1 MICIYDKKTTRGNFE
16 NNGLAVLDE
25 CISAEI
31 TTELNGEY
39 ALELEYP
46 VTSKKAQYIEELN
59 IIKADGQLFRI
70 YKVERIQDK
79 TSRVK
84 VWARHIFYDLAFYF
98 IESVKVLNANMKEAL
113 EASMPPE
120 LQGHFLFDVIEKNI
134 APFAAKE
141 LNAVDVLF
149 RLIEVYGGELVRNNF
164 DISIRESIGTN
175 TGILI
180 KYGKNI
186 KGIKVIE
193 DTSELATRIYPIG
206 DSGLLLP
213 ERYVEVQGDRAKLL
227 PYPITK
233 KVELKSYKDVESL
246 RAAASEYAEKA
257 ANPKVYITI
266 DFLELS
272 KTEEYKNFRSLTNV
286 SIGDYVKVKHDRLSV
301 TTELRVIKK
310 KVDLVNPINTKIE
323 LGDPLN
329 TIIEKLDSSK
339 LLEEINNAITGTLS
353 SVIIKKNTEIITIG
367 TSSYAAMIVGI
378 TAKADT
384 NLNCN
389 ITMTGKASSD
399 CTLSILFS
407 LDGKYYDFKPV
418 QKLAA
423 GDNVI
428 GLPLPMPQVTAGT
441 HTFLVEMKVS
451 TGTFT
456 IEKNN
461 LQVSVEGRD
470 LEGGLS
476 ASIPR
481 AEIVYSFLYNLFSIK
496 LGAFN
501 FNYSHLFRL
510 IMNTIYQ
517 GYQGITF
524 DEFEMKLATGATS
537 HGLSNMALTISGII
551 EEFTESK
558 SSDYLYDSAW
568 VSFGSDFEKNKD
580 GTYDYYNRAT
590 VTEPILWSEG
600 SYVEDM
606 GTGVVYSL
614 ILPDKTQFKDLIS
627 LSTNLSLG
635 GGS

>member
-1 MICIYDKKTTRGNFE
+1 MLFIYDKKTTRGNFE

-25 CISAEI
+25 CMVAEV

-39 ALELEYP
+39 SLELEYP
-46 VTSKKAQYIEELN
+46 VTSKKAEYLEELN

-70 YKVERIQDK
+70 YKVERVQDK
-79 TSRVK
+79 TSKVR

-120 LQGHFLFDVIEKNI
+120 LQGHFIFDVIEKNV

-164 DISIRESIGTN
+164 DITIKESTGET

-206 DSGLLLP
+206 DNNLLLP
-213 ERYVEVQGDRAKLL
+213 ERYVEVQGERAKLL

-233 KVELKSYKDVESL
+233 KVEFKSYRDVESL
-246 RAAASEYAEKA
+246 RAKATEYAEKA
-257 ANPKVYITI
+257 ANPKLFITI

-272 KTEEYKNFRSLTNV
+272 KTEEYKNFKNLTEV
-286 SIGDYVKVKHDRLSV
+286 RLGDYVKVKHDKLGV

-310 KVDLVNPINTKIE
+310 KVDLINPINTKIE

-339 LLEEINNAITGTLS
+339 LLEEINSAISGTLS
-353 SVIIKKNTEIITIG
+353 SVIIKKNTDVLTIG
-367 TSSYAAMIVGI
+367 TSSYPAMIVGI

-389 ITMTGKASSD
+389 ITMTGKASGD
-399 CTLSILFS
+399 CTITILFS

-418 QKLAA
+418 QKLAT

-441 HTFLVEMKVS
+441 HTFVVDMKVS
-451 TGTFT
+451 SGTFI

-461 LQVSVEGRD
+461 LQVSIEGRD

-481 AEIVYSFLYNLFSIK
+481 AEIVYTFLYNLFGIK
-496 LGAFN
+496 LGNFTFNYNYMFRLLANTMFQGYENFTFEN
-501 FNYSHLFRL
+501 FNLKF
-510 IMNTIYQ
+510 NA
-517 GYQGITF
+517 GV
-524 DEFEMKLATGATS
+524 TS
-537 HGLSNMALTISGII
+537 HSVPNIALSISGII
-551 EEFTESK
+551 EEFMQNK
-558 SSDYLYDSAW
+558 SSNYTFDTAW
-568 VSFGSDFEKNKD
+568 VNWGSDFEKNKD

-590 VTEPILWSEG
+590 IVEPILTAEG
-600 SYVEDM
+600 NYIQDL

-614 ILPDKTQFKDLIS
+614 QLPDKTQYRELVSVNTS
-627 LSTNLSLG
+627 LSVI
-635 GGS
+635 